1 MWKKGIEE
9 YSLSGNLDFWLFP
22 LLPFQGSSSMCNATV
37 DIEVVQEIYFFVF
50 FQIQVMIL
58 KQLLIFL
65 SFILLENDIVVKY
78 VTESCGI
85 NCIWIPISAPVYQF
99 LLFYSQELDDLH
111 FVVNL
116 KEQSITPWMLNLL
129 VNFFCSDIDI
139 WLRVVVQI
147 FLSYNV
153 IVRMIPQVTVSKYY
167 NVATFFVYSVCY
179 S

>member
-1 MWKKGIEE
+1 
-9 YSLSGNLDFWLFP
+9 
-22 LLPFQGSSSMCNATV
+22 MCIATV

-129 VNFFCSDIDI
+129 VNFFLFRYWYLTSSGSADFSF
-139 WLRVVVQI
+139 VQCHCPNDTSSNSFKI
-147 FLSYNV
+147 L
-153 IVRMIPQVTVSKYY
+153 
-167 NVATFFVYSVCY
+167 
-179 S
+179 